1 MSGPKWDIRPD
12 QALLNRLWADY
23 MEHMAKPLGPF
34 QKFMGAPRK
43 RTRSQRLRYNV
54 YSAGA
59 AVIYVIAGGLERFAL
74 WIELLP

>member
-1 MSGPKWDIRPD
+1 MYDFRPN
-12 QALLNRLWADY
+12 QEWVNRLWADY
-23 MEHMAKPLGPF
+23 VEHMTKPLGPF

-43 RTRSQRLRYNV
+43 RTCFQRLRYNV
-54 YSAGA
+54 YSAVA